1 MRNVALVLSSGGA
14 RGLAHVGAIDEL
26 TSSGYRIRSIAGSS
40 MGALVGGVYATGKLK
55 EFKEWMMSIDKR
67 KMFSLM
73 DLSLSISHIV
83 KGDKVIDA
91 LKSFVPDVNI
101 EDLPIEYKAVATDWE
116 NGREVVYDKGSLFEA
131 IRASISIPLFFNP
144 VWREDMVLVDG
155 GIINPLPL
163 KQGSQMSGEL
173 LVAVNVSG
181 SYWGGQMKL
190 KQNIEKMKE
199 LRRSKPMSFI
209 ESLLPS
215 GINVNYI
222 TLMQR
227 MSCIM
232 MQQIAAMSIQLY
244 KPDIVVEIP
253 TNRFSS
259 FDFDKFV
266 KISNYGQL
274 KMRKALANYS
284 CVSDL

>member
-209 ESLLPS
+209 ASLLPS

-274 KMRKALANYS
+274 KMRKALADYS

>member
-73 DLSLSISHIV
+73 DLSLSISHLV

-173 LVAVNVSG
+173 LLAVNVSG

-209 ESLLPS
+209 ASLLPS

-274 KMRKALANYS
+274 KMRKALADYS

>member
-274 KMRKALANYS
+274 KMRKALADYS